1 MNSKKLDNHHKK
13 NTWIKTS
20 FVIQKSFNL
29 HFLLRW
35 FKSWQEMLNAG
46 VQDAF
51 QQTADTYSHSLA
63 IPTEMALHNKTF
75 ISYKVT
81 NFVWSKHFVAFE
93 ATSTFKAEIN
103 GQNVT
108 YIPNEESKTTS
119 SIPIGEWPESSA
131 SDQQSNLLQG
141 NYYLL
146 QSTQPR
152 SPDCNLAHSTPSSLF
167 TTAALYSS
175 AKQTW
180 RSWCCV
186 SVR

>member
-1 MNSKKLDNHHKK
+1 MQELADN
-13 NTWIKTS
+13 
-20 FVIQKSFNL
+20 
-29 HFLLRW
+29 
-35 FKSWQEMLNAG
+35 
-46 VQDAF
+46 
-51 QQTADTYSHSLA
+51 YSHSLA
-63 IPTEMALHNKTF
+63 IPTEMVLHNKTF

-81 NFVWSKHFVAFE
+81 NFIWSKDFVAFE

-152 SPDCNLAHSTPSSLF
+152 SPDCNLAHSTPYSLF
-167 TTAALYSS
+167 TTAALYLYLPS
-175 AKQTW
+175 
-180 RSWCCV
+180 
-186 SVR
+186 

>member
-1 MNSKKLDNHHKK
+1 M
-13 NTWIKTS
+13 
-20 FVIQKSFNL
+20 
-29 HFLLRW
+29 RW

-46 VQDAF
+46 VRDAF

-167 TTAALYSS
+167 TTAALYLYIFV
-175 AKQTW
+175 
-180 RSWCCV
+180 C
-186 SVR
+186 